1 MGIKFLF
8 LFVSSVKWSITRAH
22 IFSCFLSSALS
33 LSFISMAYIS
43 AGVSAGMQTIL
54 SSRYLIATSEETHVL
69 YENVFKA
76 VCSAQISHPSP
87 ALLTT
92 SMKYNKYQALMWHMM
107 RVLIPILDL
116 EFFHFFFSL
125 FLPLLPVNATQPDR
139 RKSRSE
145 SRLFFFFF
153 HFFASPLIGSLR
165 NPWGNI
171 APIAKDSFFF
181 FFFTFLH
188 ECQRLRGKITGDAL
202 GESSSSILTFDF
214 HKNTCIC
221 ADSGAS
227 DIRSVF
233 LRPWWSEKTQ
243 IITEDTMWTFLFS
256 LLL

>member
-139 RKSRSE
+139 RKSGSE

-153 HFFASPLIGSLR
+153 SFLQARWLAVCVTPGATLHQSP
-165 NPWGNI
+165 
-171 APIAKDSFFF
+171 KTVFFF
-181 FFFTFLH
+181 
-188 ECQRLRGKITGDAL
+188 
-202 GESSSSILTFDF
+202 SSSSPFCMNVRGFGARLLEMLWGNPVRQFWHLISIKTLVSVQILARATLE
-214 HKNTCIC
+214 
-221 ADSGAS
+221 
-227 DIRSVF
+227 VF
-233 LRPWWSEKTQ
+233 FCDRGGVKRPKS
-243 IITEDTMWTFLFS
+243 
-256 LLL
+256 

>member
-1 MGIKFLF
+1 
-8 LFVSSVKWSITRAH
+8 
-22 IFSCFLSSALS
+22 
-33 LSFISMAYIS
+33 MAYIS

-116 EFFHFFFSL
+116 VFSL
-125 FLPLLPVNATQPDR
+125 FFLSLP
-139 RKSRSE
+139 SSGSE

-153 HFFASPLIGSLR
+153 SFLQARWFAACVTPGAPLPQSP
-165 NPWGNI
+165 
-171 APIAKDSFFF
+171 KTVFFF
-181 FFFTFLH
+181 FFFPPLH
-188 ECQRLRGKITGDAL
+188 ECQRRRGKITGDAL

-227 DIRSVF
+227 DIRGVF
-233 LRPWWSEKTQ
+233 LRLWWSEKTQ

>member
-8 LFVSSVKWSITRAH
+8 LFVSSAKWSITRAH

-116 EFFHFFFSL
+116 EFFHFFFLSL
-125 FLPLLPVNATQPDR
+125 PSSAPCECNSARQKKIWIRIPA
-139 RKSRSE
+139 
-145 SRLFFFFF
+145 FFFF

-171 APIAKDSFFF
+171 APIAKDSLFFF
-181 FFFTFLH
+181 LLH
-188 ECQRLRGKITGDAL
+188 LFAWMSEA
-202 GESSSSILTFDF
+202 
-214 HKNTCIC
+214 
-221 ADSGAS
+221 SGQDYWRCFGGIQFVNS
-227 DIRSVF
+227 DIWF
-233 LRPWWSEKTQ
+233 P
-243 IITEDTMWTFLFS
+243 
-256 LLL
+256 